1 MPKTG
6 DYKTDL
12 LERLSDPEYA
22 AGYLSACALEGQE
35 EFLLGLRNVAQ
46 AQGGLKQVS
55 EAANLNRESLYT
67 YAVRRRQSPPV
78 ELVHGA
84 ERMRTA
90 NSMRA
95 NSRQLI
101 EWQVS

>member
-67 YAVRRRQSPPV
+67 MLSEEGNPRLSSLFTVLNACGLQIQCAPIR
-78 ELVHGA
+78 G
-84 ERMRTA
+84 
-90 NSMRA
+90 N
-95 NSRQLI
+95 
-101 EWQVS
+101 

>member
-22 AGYLSACALEGQE
+22 AGYLSACVQEGQE

-55 EAANLNRESLYT
+55 EATNLNRESLY
-67 YAVRRRQSPPV
+67 
-78 ELVHGA
+78 
-84 ERMRTA
+84 
-90 NSMRA
+90 SMLSEEGNPRLSSLFTVLNA
-95 NSRQLI
+95 CGLQIQCAPIDGN
-101 EWQVS
+101 